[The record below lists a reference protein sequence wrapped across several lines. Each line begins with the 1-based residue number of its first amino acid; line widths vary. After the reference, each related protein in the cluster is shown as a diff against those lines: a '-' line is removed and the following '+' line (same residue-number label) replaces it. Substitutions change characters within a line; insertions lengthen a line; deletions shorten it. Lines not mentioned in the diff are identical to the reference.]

1 MTADDSLLPS
11 LDPGESML
19 LEEQFERLAADV
31 SAGAADKA
39 ADIRYT
45 RAFLLEIFYK
55 KPLDSYACQDQ
66 SKRNRQ
72 NKFTFLH
79 VKNYSKL
86 VQF

>member
-45 RAFLLEIFYK
+45 RAFFIGNLF
-55 KPLDSYACQDQ
+55 
-66 SKRNRQ
+66 
-72 NKFTFLH
+72 
-79 VKNYSKL
+79 VKIWLKL
-86 VQF
+86 PTLNEL

>member
-45 RAFLLEIFYK
+45 RGFFYWKYLNK
-55 KPLDSYACQDQ
+55 KFCLDC
-66 SKRNRQ
+66 
-72 NKFTFLH
+72 LH
-79 VKNYSKL
+79 
-86 VQF
+86 